1 MIFDGEDNNL
11 HRKKVNAKETRC
23 SSGFLFAYSKVENH
37 IVTMV

>member
-1 MIFDGEDNNL
+1 MHKADHLMEQM
-11 HRKKVNAKETRC
+11 RKKVNAKETRC